1 MSDHPPEGPASS
13 DEPEEPDF
21 AAMLASLLGSSDN
34 PEVAKA
40 LAAMGID
47 KMDPATMDMVGAQL
61 KSMFASGDSEPFN
74 VELAT
79 DVARKSVAAEGD
91 STVGEAARREVQQA
105 VEVARLWI
113 DEVTDLPAPAG
124 PVHAWSRAE
133 WVDQTMPMWRQLVEP
148 VAAGVSTA
156 VVSAMRSQMG
166 ELGAGE
172 DLGSIP
178 GMPAGMDPSALM
190 GQVEPMMERM
200 SGTMFGVQVGQA
212 VGALAGSL
220 VSGTDVGLPLVP
232 GHGVALL
239 PANIAAFAEG
249 LEVDLAEVRLYLAV
263 REAAR
268 VRLFAEVAW
277 LGPQLVA
284 AVQAYARDISIDTEG
299 IESALQSI
307 DPSDPEAMQA
317 ALSNSLFAPEPSRAQ
332 RSALVQ
338 LETYLALVEGWVA
351 VVADRATSKHLP
363 HPGALDE
370 AVRRQRASAG
380 PAGQIFSQLVG
391 LELHPRR
398 LRDAANLWAA
408 LEARGG
414 AAARDSAWAHPDVA
428 PTAADLDDPLGYVER
443 FMSRGTRDEMD
454 DALEAMLSE
463 GDSRSGSGSDGTGG
477 STDTGNTSSTSSSPG
492 SPGSRGSEDD
502 SDGEGSPGKP

>member
-1 MSDHPPEGPASS
+1 VSDHPHQGPTEP
-13 DEPEEPDF
+13 DEPDEPDL
-21 AAMLASLLGSSDN
+21 AAMLASLFGGVDN
-34 PEVAKA
+34 PEVASA

-47 KMDPATMDMVGAQL
+47 KMDPDTMAIIGAQL
-61 KSMFASGDSEPFN
+61 KSMFSSDPVEPFN

-91 STVGEAARREVQQA
+91 SVVGDVARREVEQA
-105 VEVARLWI
+105 VEVAHLWI
-113 DEVTDLPAPAG
+113 DAVTDLPAPAG
-124 PVHAWSRAE
+124 AVHAWSRAE
-133 WVDQTMPMWRQLVEP
+133 WVDQTMPMWRELVEP

-156 VVSAMRSQMG
+156 VVAAMRSQMG
-166 ELGAGE
+166 RLEEGE
-172 DLGSIP
+172 DFPAIP
-178 GMPAGMDPSALM
+178 GLPAGIDPSAVM
-190 GQVEPMMERM
+190 GQVEPMLARM

-212 VGALAGSL
+212 VGALAGTL

-239 PANIAAFAEG
+239 PANIATFAEG
-249 LEVDLAEVRLYLAV
+249 LEVDLTEVRLYLAV

-299 IESALQSI
+299 IETALQSI
-307 DPSDPEAMQA
+307 DPSDPDAMQS
-317 ALSNSLFAPEPSRAQ
+317 ALSNSLFTPEPSPAQ
-332 RSALVQ
+332 RAALVQ

-363 HPGALDE
+363 HPAALDE

-408 LEARGG
+408 LEAKGG
-414 AAARDSAWAHPDVA
+414 ASARDSAWAHPDVA
-428 PTAADLDDPLGYVER
+428 PTAADLDDPLGYVDR

-454 DALEAMLSE
+454 AALDAMLSE
-463 GDSRSGSGSDGTGG
+463 GERGNKGVTGEAD
-477 STDTGNTSSTSSSPG
+477 TDK
-492 SPGSRGSEDD
+492 
-502 SDGEGSPGKP
+502 GESGKP